1 MSISGSSPP
10 KHYTMAELKSKVLSK
25 GLSQTSVYLVNISS
39 PNAAITEF
47 MRVKRGLTYDG
58 EILNLLCCDASL
70 PGTSVATHEVN
81 NDYSGVTEK
90 MAYRRIYDDSIDLSF
105 YVDGEYKVLSY
116 FDSWMDYITG
126 QGSTLGTQSYIR
138 NDAYYRQLAQNMC
151 KQEDGNSE

>member
-90 MAYRRIYDDSIDLSF
+90 MAY
-105 YVDGEYKVLSY
+105 
-116 FDSWMDYITG
+116 
-126 QGSTLGTQSYIR
+126 
-138 NDAYYRQLAQNMC
+138 
-151 KQEDGNSE
+151 